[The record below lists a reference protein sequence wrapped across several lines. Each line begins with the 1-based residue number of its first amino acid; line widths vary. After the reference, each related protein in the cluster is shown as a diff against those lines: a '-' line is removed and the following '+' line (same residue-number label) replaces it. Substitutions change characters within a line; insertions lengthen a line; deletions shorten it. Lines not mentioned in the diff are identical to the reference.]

1 MKIPFIDLQSQYQA
15 YKTEIDSAIQNVLES
30 SQYIMGPQVAL
41 LEKKLADFT
50 GSKHAIGC
58 SSGTDAILLALMSI
72 DIKPGDEIIT
82 TMKIHPALM
91 NAMKPRQTN
100 R

>member
-41 LEKKLADFT
+41 LEKKLAD
-50 GSKHAIGC
+50 
-58 SSGTDAILLALMSI
+58 
-72 DIKPGDEIIT
+72 
-82 TMKIHPALM
+82 
-91 NAMKPRQTN
+91 
-100 R
+100 